1 MLIHSTWTLTVD
13 EPMVLPR
20 TYGLELVKLLHQRLN
35 LEIGSEAIPTTTY
48 AGLLGRCTATKDFLT
63 FQPGEFYQIQLTG
76 LQEQSSKAIADLNLS
91 PTLQFLGTTFNVIDR
106 QDEVTSYE
114 DLYHS
119 YVVLEQ
125 ELNREF
131 QMEFLTPTAFS
142 QNGLQL
148 PLPVPTLMFRSW
160 LERWNAFAPVYLG
173 GDDLIDYFSGAIAL
187 KHHTIRTRRY
197 SLTYGSVNGF
207 LGQVTLQV
215 LTRADPLLAQVAGL
229 LIHYAQFAG
238 TGMKTRLGMGHV
250 RYFQPYSG
258 SKA

>member
-1 MLIHSTWTLTVD
+1 MLICSTWKLTVD

-20 TYGLELVKLLHQRLN
+20 SYGLELVKLLHQKMN

-48 AGLLGRCTATKDFLT
+48 AGILGRCTASKDFLT
-63 FQPGEFYQIQLTG
+63 FHPGEDYYIRLSA
-76 LQEQSSKAIADLNLS
+76 LQETSSQAIASLKLS
-91 PTLQFLGTTFNVIDR
+91 PALQFLGVTFNVVDR

-119 YVVLEQ
+119 YVVSEQ

-131 QMEFLTPTAFS
+131 QVEFLTPTAFS

-148 PLPVPTLMFRSW
+148 PLPVPMLMFRSW

-173 GDDLIDYFSGAIAL
+173 GDDLINYFSGAIAL
-187 KHHTIRTRRY
+187 KRHKIRTQRH
-197 SLTYGSVNGF
+197 SLSYGSVNGF

-215 LTRADPLLAQVAGL
+215 LARADPLLVQVAGL

-250 RYFQPYSG
+250 KFVNPLSD
-258 SKA
+258 SLC